1 MWTGGLS
8 NPPERSGQSGLRARV
23 SGRAGHAA
31 SGRGYPRLPAA
42 RACPSCMPSAVSY
55 LAAVLAFYM
64 SQFSF
69 GSINSVAASLF
80 PCFIG
85 SPLLYPIMFFFAAEL
100 YILQRD
106 YRFPVSNSS
115 PETVG
120 KRGSLFLLQAME
132 LAALPEKSGGLFHL
146 NVLLNVSPPVS

>member
-1 MWTGGLS
+1 
-8 NPPERSGQSGLRARV
+8 
-23 SGRAGHAA
+23 
-31 SGRGYPRLPAA
+31 
-42 RACPSCMPSAVSY
+42 MPSAVSY

>member
-31 SGRGYPRLPAA
+31 SGRGYPRLPAE
-42 RACPSCMPSAVSY
+42 RACPSSMPSAVSY

-69 GSINSVAASLF
+69 GSIN
-80 PCFIG
+80 
-85 SPLLYPIMFFFAAEL
+85 
-100 YILQRD
+100 
-106 YRFPVSNSS
+106 RFPVSNSS